1 MSKISRI
8 FLAVAALVVLGGLA
22 TSAYFLKSYVDRD
35 SRFRINGSSNIEAT
49 GLTEVSRAEML
60 PVFGEDIGRN
70 IFYVPLSERQRQLE
84 EIPWI
89 EKATVMR
96 LLPNQIRVSVVERQ
110 PVAFVRSGQQ
120 IGLVDANG
128 VLLSMPGVTMAQHHY
143 SFPVVTGIDAH
154 APLPTRQA
162 RMAVYLRLL
171 AELDSSGQK
180 LSSQI
185 SEVDLTDSHDARVLM
200 QDDSPLLH
208 FGEDHFLERYQRYNA
223 YIARLRQQYPKLVG
237 VDLRYD
243 QRFVLEMASGTDV
256 AQTEADEQA
265 TRNAADGKQPALR
278 AVEDGQTAGSPND
291 KQAPV
296 AKAKIKQTPPR
307 PSAKIK
313 TAKTNGKTVVKSSG
327 SKNSV
332 AVKSKATK
340 ARTVKAKAIEKKRA
354 EAKRAALNVTSRK
367 TALTNRPAVSAGQ
380 GQ

>member
-1 MSKISRI
+1 
-8 FLAVAALVVLGGLA
+8 
-22 TSAYFLKSYVDRD
+22 
-35 SRFRINGSSNIEAT
+35 
-49 GLTEVSRAEML
+49 
-60 PVFGEDIGRN
+60 
-70 IFYVPLSERQRQLE
+70 
-84 EIPWI
+84 
-89 EKATVMR
+89 
-96 LLPNQIRVSVVERQ
+96 
-110 PVAFVRSGQQ
+110 
-120 IGLVDANG
+120 
-128 VLLSMPGVTMAQHHY
+128 
-143 SFPVVTGIDAH
+143 
-154 APLPTRQA
+154 
-162 RMAVYLRLL
+162 
-171 AELDSSGQK
+171 
-180 LSSQI
+180 
-185 SEVDLTDSHDARVLM
+185 
-200 QDDSPLLH
+200 
-208 FGEDHFLERYQRYNA
+208 
-223 YIARLRQQYPKLVG
+223 
-237 VDLRYD
+237 LRYD